1 MLVTH
6 SDLPED
12 PSLIHS
18 IYVGWLP
25 KVSNS
30 SSRGS
35 SFHLSLSL
43 KTTFLRY
50 NLHITM
56 FTLLNAQFNDFFFK
70 ENSSSTPKTPLLIL
84 YLELKSKGLIE
95 CLKVNSCLSS
105 FQQSPV
111 CLSPAG
117 NNSPFPLKT
126 WMLGLSGKPRQG
138 L

>member
-1 MLVTH
+1 MLITH

-35 SFHLSLSL
+35 SFLFHLSLSL

-56 FTLLNAQFNDFFFK
+56 FTLLNAQFNDFFFFK
-70 ENSSSTPKTPLLIL
+70 KTLLQLLRRLCSYFIW
-84 YLELKSKGLIE
+84 
-95 CLKVNSCLSS
+95 N
-105 FQQSPV
+105 
-111 CLSPAG
+111 
-117 NNSPFPLKT
+117 
-126 WMLGLSGKPRQG
+126 
-138 L
+138 